1 MKQISVTITAIFL
14 CTLSG
19 CTPLADETPLSTAAS
34 YPIQFHID
42 FREETLPFPPTKSM
56 PEQTIPE
63 PEAYKNASTG
73 NACNRLEYIVY
84 KSGET
89 VPLKNRHYTETDP
102 DFGIVYDS
110 LPEGDYQIG
119 FLAHSSPRPALS
131 EENVFSFDSISDT
144 FFLLK
149 EIEIHAGDEISPDIT
164 LERVVSRIEFVAK
177 DEVPGHLSQFDIKIA
192 RYPDRF
198 SFFRQQGIA
207 ASDTVVLSR
216 VYTGNETGQRN
227 TLHAFYCFIPAKE
240 EKMGVRLEARNAEK
254 EIYYARNLEVS
265 PRLNKIIRYTGRLY
279 TVPFSD
285 DSFVP
290 EINSEWG
297 GTIENELPD

>member
-42 FREETLPFPPTKSM
+42 FREETLPFPTTKSM

-119 FLAHSSPRPALS
+119 FLAHSSPHPALS
-131 EENVFSFDSISDT
+131 EGNVFSFDSISDT

-149 EIEIHAGDEISPDIT
+149 EFEIHAGDEISPDIT

-192 RYPDRF
+192 QYPDRF
-198 SFFRQQGIA
+198 SLFTQQGIA
-207 ASDTVVLSR
+207 ASDTVSLSR
-216 VYTGNETGQRN
+216 IYTGNEAGQKN
-227 TLHAFYCFIPAKE
+227 TVHAFYCFIPPQA
-240 EKMGVRLEARNAEK
+240 EKMGIRLEARNAEK
-254 EIYYARNLEVS
+254 EVYYARNLEVS

>member
-1 MKQISVTITAIFL
+1 MKQILVTLAAIFL

-19 CTPLADETPLSTAAS
+19 CTPLTDETSFTAATS

-42 FREETLPFPPTKSM
+42 FREETLPFPATKSM

-63 PEAYKNASTG
+63 PEAYKSAGTTG
-73 NACNRLEYIVY
+73 TCNRLEYVVY
-84 KSGET
+84 KDGET
-89 VPLKNRHYTETDP
+89 VPLKNRHYTENDP

-110 LPEGDYQIG
+110 LPEGNYQIG
-119 FLAHSSPRPALS
+119 FLAHSSPHPALS

-144 FFLLK
+144 FFLWK

-164 LERVVSRIEFVAK
+164 LERIVSRIEFVAN
-177 DEVPGHLSQFDIKIA
+177 DEVPAHLGQFDMKIA
-192 RYPDRF
+192 RYTDRF
-198 SFFRQQGIA
+198 SLFPQQGIV

-216 VYTGNETGQRN
+216 IYTANEAGRKN
-227 TLHAFYCFIPAKE
+227 TVHAFYCFIPPQE
-240 EKMGVRLEARNAEK
+240 ETVGVRLEARNAEK
-254 EIYYARNLEVS
+254 ETYYARDLEIS

-290 EINSEWG
+290 EINGEWG

>member
-1 MKQISVTITAIFL
+1 MKQTSIIVTAFLL

-19 CTPLADETPLSTAAS
+19 CTPLTDETSFTDATS

-42 FREETLPFPPTKSM
+42 FREETLPFPATKSM
-56 PEQTIPE
+56 PGQTIPE
-63 PEAYKNASTG
+63 PEAYKSAGTTG
-73 NACNRLEYIVY
+73 TCNRLEYVVY
-84 KSGET
+84 KDGET
-89 VPLKNRHYTETDP
+89 VPLKNRHYTETDA

-110 LPEGDYQIG
+110 LPEGDYRIG
-119 FLAHSSPRPALS
+119 FLAHSSPHPVLS

-149 EIEIHAGDEISPDIT
+149 EIGIHAGDEISPDVT
-164 LERVVSRIEFVAK
+164 LERVVSRIEFVAN
-177 DEVPGHLSQFDIKIA
+177 DEVPDRLGQFDVKIA

-198 SFFRQQGIA
+198 SLFPQQGIA
-207 ASDTVVLSR
+207 ASDTVALSR
-216 VYTGNETGQRN
+216 IYTGNEAGRKN
-227 TLHAFYCFIPAKE
+227 TVHAFYCFIPPQE
-240 EKMGVRLEARNAEK
+240 ETVGVRLEARNAEK
-254 EIYYARNLEVS
+254 ETYYARDLEIS

-290 EINSEWG
+290 EINSQWG
-297 GTIENELPD
+297 GTIENELSD